1 MTPVARHRYPTELTT
16 LAATLTVSTVL
27 IFALST
33 LTVGGVAV
41 VVLLGF
47 LFTYGM
53 VQWSTWKLKRA
64 ALPSEKVPAVDG
76 VVEQCKDRL
85 GIRDGVRVYVVDAP
99 VLNAYAVGFR
109 SPQSI
114 VLYSGLVRALDRDE
128 LAYVIGHEMG
138 HVLFRHTTIHA
149 LTGQLGLHT
158 FGIPVLGYFLRYIFY
173 FWMRVSE
180 FSADRAGLIA
190 CGKLDKALSTQLK
203 LSVGP
208 ARAEQLDIRSII
220 EHYRNHDVGMVDQLK
235 DVLSTHPGAQTRMD
249 KMVDFAH
256 SGAVPELAR

>member
-1 MTPVARHRYPTELTT
+1 MDPVTRHRYPTEGKT
-16 LAATLTVSTVL
+16 LAATLAASTAL
-27 IFALST
+27 IVGLSAFT
-33 LTVGGVAV
+33 AGGVAIV
-41 VVLLGF
+41 VVLGF
-47 LFTYGM
+47 LFTYGTVLFRTWRLRRSATPTEQLPEIHEI
-53 VQWSTWKLKRA
+53 VQ
-64 ALPSEKVPAVDG
+64 
-76 VVEQCKDRL
+76 QCHDRL
-85 GIRDGVRVYVVDAP
+85 GLSEAPRVYVVEAP

-114 VLYSGLVRALDRDE
+114 VLYRGLIRALDRDE

-190 CGKLDKALSTQLK
+190 CGRLDKALSTQLK
-203 LSVGP
+203 LSLGP
-208 ARAEQLDIRSII
+208 ERGGLVDVAGIVDHWRQ
-220 EHYRNHDVGMVDQLK
+220 HDVGIREQLR
-235 DVLSTHPGAQTRMD
+235 DVISTHPGAQARMD
-249 KMVDFAH
+249 KMVDFAY
-256 SGAVPELAR
+256 SGAVPSRV